1 MEKVILNNMN
11 VKILKKEPNE
21 LRIEMEGEGHTFCN
35 LLQKALLEDETL
47 EMASYDVPHPLVS
60 NPIVYVRTKG
70 KRHPETALREAAEK
84 IRSQSREFR
93 TSLEKAL
100 KEWQQK

>member
-1 MEKVILNNMN
+1 MN

-21 LRIEMEGEGHTFCN
+21 MRIEIEGESHTFCN
-35 LLQKALLEDETL
+35 LLQKALLEDETI
-47 EMASYDVPHPLVS
+47 EMASYDIHHPLVS

-70 KRHPETALREAAEK
+70 KRHPETALREATEK
-84 IRSQSREFR
+84 IRTRSREFR
-93 TSLEKAL
+93 TSFEKAL

>member
-1 MEKVILNNMN
+1 MN
-11 VKILKKEPNE
+11 VKVLKKEPNE
-21 LRIEMEGEGHTFCN
+21 MRIEIEAEGHTFCN
-35 LLQKALLEDETL
+35 LLQKALLEDETI
-47 EMASYDVPHPLVS
+47 ETASYDIHHPLVS

-70 KRHPETALREAAEK
+70 KRHPETALREAAER
-84 IRSQSREFR
+84 IRTRSREFR